1 MGASHKMALK
11 FGDGIQESVD
21 GPLSKIDWGSL
32 LKLIDKVPKFS
43 NEEVSPEEELDEP
56 IVEEKNTSIMQDIG
70 GVLGDVWGNI
80 TDRGATVQ
88 DYFPE
93 YNRDEPAVDRFGA
106 WRRKPSGELP
116 EYLQNPDY
124 STLMLK
130 AWNND
135 SSRQPGSLTSAF
147 NSKKWSN

>member
-1 MGASHKMALK
+1 
-11 FGDGIQESVD
+11 
-21 GPLSKIDWGSL
+21 
-32 LKLIDKVPKFS
+32 
-43 NEEVSPEEELDEP
+43 
-56 IVEEKNTSIMQDIG
+56 MQDIG

-106 WRRKPSGELP
+106 WRRKPSGDLP